1 MQQFPTISYAYFS
14 NEQGEFISLAQVTTT
29 QQLKFWLDGKRKQQF
44 LQIVPFQDDQG
55 LDWLIVVVVPE
66 WATFEPHL
74 IGIDMQ
80 MPVVYGYEA
89 TTQVQATAA
98 IALTAS
104 VLEEER
110 AIILSADCDDFLR
123 KPFRQGDIFATMNKH
138 IWVRYIYDDQS
149 PAKQEKSDTSFT
161 LNPALR
167 QAAITSTSVQ
177 KLLGKWVANLKQA
190 IVRVGL
196 DFINTF
202 IEQIRI
208 QDAALTNALTHYI
221 DNFEYEKISTLIQ
234 DNRELHN

>member
-1 MQQFPTISYAYFS
+1 MQQFPTISYVYFS

-29 QQLKFWLDGKRKQQF
+29 QQLEFWLDGKRKQQF

-55 LDWLIVVVVPE
+55 LDLLIVVPVPE

-80 MPVVYGYEA
+80 MPVVDGYEA
-89 TTQVQATAA
+89 TTKVQATAA

-110 AIILSADCDDFLR
+110 AIILSAGCDDFLR
-123 KPFRQGDIFATMNKH
+123 EPFRHADIFATMNKH
-138 IWVRYIYDDQS
+138 IGVRYIYEDQS
-149 PAKQEKSDTSFT
+149 PAKQEKSNISFT

-167 QAAITSTSVQ
+167 QAAIASTSFQ
-177 KLLGKWVANLKQA
+177 KLSGEWVANLKQA
-190 IVRVGL
+190 ILRVGL

-208 QDAALTNALTHYI
+208 QDAALT
-221 DNFEYEKISTLIQ
+221 
-234 DNRELHN
+234 